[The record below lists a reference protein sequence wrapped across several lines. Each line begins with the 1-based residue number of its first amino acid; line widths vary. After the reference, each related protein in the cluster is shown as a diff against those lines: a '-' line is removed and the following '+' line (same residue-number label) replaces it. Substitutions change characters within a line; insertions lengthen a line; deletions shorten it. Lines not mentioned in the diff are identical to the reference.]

1 MLPRNPHFLG
11 KVGQR
16 ECGRSAFKPVVAI
29 LPGDA
34 VEDDR
39 RELVRRRGERRFG
52 DTAQDGAGREFHD
65 VSFRLGRHQTVG
77 RAKFRSGK
85 GICRLNGP
93 KARARFPLPRGNQ
106 CGVGPMVWRRFC
118 F

>member
-16 ECGRSAFKPVVAI
+16 ECGRTAFKPVVAI

-39 RELVRRRGERRFG
+39 RELM
-52 DTAQDGAGREFHD
+52 
-65 VSFRLGRHQTVG
+65 
-77 RAKFRSGK
+77 
-85 GICRLNGP
+85 
-93 KARARFPLPRGNQ
+93 
-106 CGVGPMVWRRFC
+106 GVGSGRGRNDTLSAFGTCCAV
-118 F
+118 